1 MFSMQ
6 NSFLKEIIDLHVLA
20 IFIDKKSGS
29 SKTYRL
35 RPENGKAWLITEDV
49 SDTKTQTDTL

>member
-1 MFSMQ
+1 MQ

-35 RPENGKAWLITEDV
+35 RPKNGKAWLITEDV